1 MINPKIAQVHLSRRA
16 VVYLRQSTP
25 HQVKS
30 NRESTSRQYALA
42 ERASELG
49 WDKSLIQILDSD
61 LGKSGQST
69 TGREDF
75 HRLMAAVGL
84 GEVGAVLALEASR
97 FSRSQ
102 ADWHKLIDICAL
114 TDTLVIDHDGIY
126 NPNDFNDRVLL
137 GFKGTWSHTELH
149 GMRLRLQ
156 GAKLNKAKKGEL
168 RCRPPTGYV
177 YDPDGRLVLDPDESV
192 VAVIRSVFEQ
202 FQLLRTAFRVM
213 RYFALNK
220 IPFPRR
226 IWRTG
231 ESGTIVWGATNLSRI
246 LAILHNPTYTGT
258 YVYGRRCTQSIIEM
272 GEITRKKTTARPP
285 EEWIV
290 TIRDAH
296 PAYLSWEQ
304 YKENEAQLT
313 RNLGKKAIEGRSGS
327 AREGAAL
334 LQGLIICGKCGRRMS
349 PRYHGNGGKRV
360 TYQCDKRRS
369 EDGLHGIC
377 WSVPGASIEEAIT
390 KHLFCILNESN
401 LELSLA
407 VLDEIEKN
415 TQQQQQH
422 WQLRLE
428 RAQYEAN
435 RAERQFDAV
444 EPENRLVARTLEQR
458 WNEKLRFLSE
468 LEQAYAQASLVQRLE
483 LSSAQRQQVLELAQN
498 LPTVW
503 LSPTTTNQERKEML
517 GLLVKQVAI
526 TPVDTP
532 VRQTRIAILW
542 HTGATTE
549 LFSER
554 PSIKQKLA
562 TPSAVIQSI
571 RELATSHS
579 DTEIAQSLNQ
589 RGLLSGRGLAF
600 TTSSIAWI
608 RWKYKIPKPG
618 GSNIFAGKEGI
629 RADGCYSTSALAEK
643 LGVGIHTI
651 HYWRKQ
657 GVLEAIQDIPH
668 GPWWHRVTPEALN
681 LLRQKIRRVPVKSE

>member
-1 MINPKIAQVHLSRRA
+1 MNLKISPAHLSRRA

-25 HQVKS
+25 HQVES

-42 ERASELG
+42 ERALELG
-49 WDKSLIQILDSD
+49 WDQSLIQILDGD

-156 GAKLNKAKKGEL
+156 GAKLNKAKKGQL
-168 RCRPPTGYV
+168 RCTPPTGYV
-177 YDPDGRLVLDPDESV
+177 YDTDGLLVLDPDESV
-192 VAVIRSVFEQ
+192 VAAIRLVFEQ
-202 FQLLRTAFRVM
+202 FQLLGTAFKVM
-213 RYFALNK
+213 RYFAQNQ

-226 IWRTG
+226 IWRPG
-231 ESGTIVWGATNLSRI
+231 ESGTLVWGATNLSRI

-258 YVYGRRCTQSIIEM
+258 YVYGRRRTTSIIES
-272 GEITRKKTTARPP
+272 GEITSKRTTARPP

-304 YKENEAQLT
+304 YQENEAQLT
-313 RNLGKKAIEGRSGS
+313 RNLGKQAMEGRSGS

-334 LQGLIICGKCGRRMS
+334 LQGLLICGKCGRRMS
-349 PRYHGNGGKRV
+349 PRYHGNGGQRV

-390 KHLFCILNESN
+390 NHLFSVLTESN

-415 TQQQQQH
+415 AQQQQQH

-428 RAQYEAN
+428 RAHYEAN

-444 EPENRLVARTLEQR
+444 EPENRLVARTLEKR
-458 WNEKLRFLSE
+458 WNDKLRSLSE
-468 LEQAYAQASLVQRLE
+468 LEQAYAQACLVQRLE
-483 LSSAQRQQVLELAQN
+483 LSGAQRQQVLELAQN

-503 LSPTTTNQERKEML
+503 LSPTTTHQERKEML

-526 TPVDTP
+526 TPVDSP
-532 VRQTRIAILW
+532 VRSSRIAILW
-542 HTGATTE
+542 HTGATSE
-549 LFSER
+549 LVSDR

-562 TPSAVIQSI
+562 TPSAVIEAI
-571 RELATSHS
+571 RELTATHS
-579 DTEIAQSLNQ
+579 DAEIAQWLNQ

-600 TTSSIAWI
+600 TTSSVAWI
-608 RWKYKIPKPG
+608 RWKYQIPKPG
-618 GSNIFAGKEGI
+618 ASNVFAGNEGI
-629 RADGCYSTSALAEK
+629 RADGYYSTSALAKK

-651 HYWRKQ
+651 HYWRQK
-657 GVLEAIQDIPH
+657 GVLEAVQDIPH
-668 GPWWHRVTPEALN
+668 GPWWYRVTPELLQ